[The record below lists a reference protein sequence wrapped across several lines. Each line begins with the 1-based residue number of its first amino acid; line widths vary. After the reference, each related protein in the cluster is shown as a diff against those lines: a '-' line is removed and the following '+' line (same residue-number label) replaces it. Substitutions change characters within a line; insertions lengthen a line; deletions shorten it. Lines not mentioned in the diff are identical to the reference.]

1 VPVLLLLP
9 DPLVGATVRFAIS
22 SIGRGSCFGYS
33 GSLVARGAAAI
44 FDAAGRTTLA
54 GVVARV
60 FFVRWAL
67 AGVLKVWYVF
77 CVRERLEITCW
88 LNS

>member
-9 DPLVGATVRFAIS
+9 DPPVSVTVRFAIS

-33 GSLVARGAAAI
+33 RSLVARGAAAI
-44 FDAAGRTTLA
+44 VNAASRTTLA
-54 GVVARV
+54 GIVAQV

-67 AGVLKVWYVF
+67 ARVLKV
-77 CVRERLEITCW
+77 
-88 LNS
+88 